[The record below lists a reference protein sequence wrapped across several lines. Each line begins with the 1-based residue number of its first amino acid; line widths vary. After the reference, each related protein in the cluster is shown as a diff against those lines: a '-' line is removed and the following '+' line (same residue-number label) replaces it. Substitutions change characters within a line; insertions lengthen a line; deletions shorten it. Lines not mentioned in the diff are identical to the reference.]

1 MKMAISSNKGL
12 GFILITN
19 RKICEAKLADIISQ
33 AIDGGVETVQ
43 LREKDLSS
51 VELYVLASEIREITM
66 EKGANLIIN
75 DRVDIALAV
84 DADGVHLGWKSLGIG
99 LVRKMIGHDKLIGF
113 SAHNLQEAKKAEDSG
128 ADYVTISPIFDTVYK
143 DYFVEPLGTE
153 KIGKIKEEIDIPV
166 IALGGINENNVNGV
180 LENGAYGIAVISA
193 ILQSENPRQ
202 SANRLY
208 KEIKRNESKSEE
220 KILTGREDAAIN

>member
-51 VELYVLASEIREITM
+51 VELYVLASEIREITR

-193 ILQSENPRQ
+193 ILQSEDPRQ
-202 SANRLY
+202 SATELY
-208 KEIKRNESKSEE
+208 KEIKKNESKSEE
-220 KILTGREDAAIN
+220 RILTGREDAAIN

>member
-51 VELYVLASEIREITM
+51 VELYVLASEIREITR

-193 ILQSENPRQ
+193 ILQSEDPRQ

-208 KEIKRNESKSEE
+208 KEIKGNESKSEK

>member
-51 VELYVLASEIREITM
+51 VELYVLASEIREITR

-99 LVRKMIGHDKLIGF
+99 LVRKMIGHEKLIGF

-193 ILQSENPRQ
+193 ILLTEDPRQ
-202 SANRLY
+202 SANKLY
-208 KEIKRNESKSEE
+208 KEIKKNKSKSEE
-220 KILTGREDAAIN
+220 KIQTGREDAAIN

>member
-1 MKMAISSNKGL
+1 MAISSNKGL

-19 RKICEAKLADIISQ
+19 RTICEAKLADIISQ

-193 ILQSENPRQ
+193 ILQSEDPRQ

-208 KEIKRNESKSEE
+208 KEIKGNESKSEE

>member
-51 VELYVLASEIREITM
+51 VELYVLASEIREITR

-193 ILQSENPRQ
+193 ILQSEDPRQ

-208 KEIKRNESKSEE
+208 KEIKGNESKSEE

>member
-51 VELYVLASEIREITM
+51 VELYNLASEMRKITR

-193 ILQSENPRQ
+193 ILQSEDPRQ

-220 KILTGREDAAIN
+220 KILTRRTDAAIN

>member
-1 MKMAISSNKGL
+1 MAISSNKGL

-19 RKICEAKLADIISQ
+19 RNICEAKLVDIISQ

-51 VELYVLASEIREITM
+51 VELYVLASEIREITR

-193 ILQSENPRQ
+193 ILQSEDPRQ

-208 KEIKRNESKSEE
+208 KEIKKNKSKSEE

>member
-43 LREKDLSS
+43 LREKGLSS
-51 VELYVLASEIREITM
+51 VELYNLASEMRKITR

-84 DADGVHLGWKSLGIG
+84 DADGVHLGWQSLGIG
-99 LVRKMIGHDKLIGF
+99 IVRKMIGHDKLIGF
-113 SAHNLQEAKKAEDSG
+113 SVHNLQEAEKAEDSG
-128 ADYVTISPIFDTVYK
+128 ADYVTISPIFETVYK

-180 LENGAYGIAVISA
+180 LENGADGIAVISA
-193 ILQSENPRQ
+193 ILLSEDPRQ
-202 SANRLY
+202 SANKLY
-208 KEIKRNESKSEE
+208 KEIKKNKSKSEE
-220 KILTGREDAAIN
+220 KIQTGREDAAIN